1 MDAETLQELMI
12 TSLLV
17 NCIHLIHVPDA
28 ALSVIVGIRQRWVHL
43 YVYGLLSI
51 STSWSLRAVI
61 NALLDITQRLIN
73 PFLSVLFAI
82 HFLFF

>member
-28 ALSVIVGIRQRWVHL
+28 ALSVIVDIRQR
-43 YVYGLLSI
+43 
-51 STSWSLRAVI
+51 
-61 NALLDITQRLIN
+61 
-73 PFLSVLFAI
+73 
-82 HFLFF
+82 